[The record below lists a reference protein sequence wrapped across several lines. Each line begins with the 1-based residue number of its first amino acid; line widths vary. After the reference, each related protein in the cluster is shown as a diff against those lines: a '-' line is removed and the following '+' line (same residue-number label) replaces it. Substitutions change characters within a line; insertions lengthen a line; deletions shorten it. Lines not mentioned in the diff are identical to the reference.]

1 MSSNT
6 IRFTGINSGYDTE
19 AMIEQMMSSYQT
31 KIDNQQKKLT
41 KLSWKQDAYR
51 DITTKLTDFKN
62 KYFDILNKKT
72 YLMTP
77 SAFSKFNSTITTKAD
92 GDKASGLSVTTTSGS
107 VEGNYKLKLSK
118 LASAA
123 TAKGSTIKPE
133 SFSLNLDTAAD
144 ESFHT
149 KETADDGSVTR
160 KYSFSLDV
168 QVGGVTKTVSF
179 DVSAAETDGKI
190 DKDAFRADAL
200 SALNTQL
207 QEAFGYSGR
216 TGSDAAGA
224 VDASGKEWFIQAEAG
239 ADGKITFAVGGNAA
253 ASITEK
259 DGVFGLAAKS
269 SKLAVSAQSA
279 VTGTNTVSV
288 NIGGVTKN
296 VSFEGVAST
305 YYDSKDK
312 EGNESVLAEYN
323 ELKLAAYRKDK
334 KLSGNA
340 AVTQEQLDNY
350 TYTGTQAAKDK
361 NAAALKKAL
370 NDNFAGEG
378 ITFSIDNSYI
388 TAKKG
393 SEEMEFS
400 MTTVEGGTLG
410 LTKGTSSN
418 KFSAKTKL
426 KDMGIEAD
434 ADGKYVIKINDKEIS
449 LDKDAAVSDLMSA
462 VNKSGAGVTMTY
474 SVLTNSFGLTSNN
487 MGSAESISIGG
498 SDITKALGLTDDS
511 GNVLNYTRGENSVF
525 ELNGVEI
532 YHNSNSYTTDGTTF
546 EFGEDMTVGETYTV
560 GITKSYD
567 DIKQTIK
574 DFVSDYNQLISDVY
588 DQIGTS
594 PKRDDSNNTYEPLT
608 DAEKE
613 EMSDDEVEK
622 WEKYAKQGVLY
633 NDSTV
638 SGIMSKMRTV
648 LYNSVT
654 LDDGSRFGLYSM
666 GIKTS
671 TDYTEHGKLE
681 IDEDAFDKAFSE
693 NPEAVMKLFTDSN
706 GIMQQANKVLDDAVR
721 TTSTNRGSL
730 IKKAGLE
737 SGSSSTDNEIY
748 KQMKNV
754 QERISS
760 LQDKYD
766 SKEEYWWNV
775 FTNLESMMSDLNSQ
789 SSYLSS
795 YFGTG
800 SST

>member
-6 IRFTGINSGYDTE
+6 IRFTGINSGFDTE
-19 AMIEQMMSSYQT
+19 SMIEQMMSSYQT

-41 KLSWKQDAYR
+41 KLSWKQEAYR

-92 GDKASGLSVTTTSGS
+92 GDKATGLSVTTTSSS
-107 VEGNYKLKLSK
+107 VEGSYKLKLSK

-123 TAKGSTIKPE
+123 TAKGNTIKPE
-133 SFSLNLDTAAD
+133 SFSLDFDMAAD

-160 KYSFSLDV
+160 KYSFALDV

-179 DVSAAETDGKI
+179 DVSAAETDGEI

-207 QEAFGYSGR
+207 QKSFGYSGR
-216 TGSDAAGA
+216 TGSDATGA
-224 VDASGKEWFIQAEAG
+224 VDASGKEWFIQAEEG
-239 ADGKITFAVGGNAA
+239 ADGKITFAVGGNAT

-259 DGVFGLAAKS
+259 DGVFGLADKS
-269 SKLAVSAQSA
+269 SKLAISMQSA

-288 NIGGVTKN
+288 SIGGVTKN
-296 VSFEGVAST
+296 VSFEGVSSA
-305 YYDSKDK
+305 YYDSKD
-312 EGNESVLAEYN
+312 EAGNESILAEFN
-323 ELKLAAYRKDK
+323 QLKIAAYAKSYN
-334 KLSGNA
+334 LSDGDII
-340 AVTQEQLDNY
+340 TQDQLDKY
-350 TYTGTQAAKDK
+350 PYSTAQAAKDR
-361 NAAALKKAL
+361 NAAVLNAAL
-370 NDNFAGEG
+370 NEAFADEG
-378 ITFSIDNSYI
+378 ITFSIDNSYV
-388 TAKKG
+388 TATKDGK
-393 SEEMEFS
+393 EMEFS
-400 MTTVEGGTLG
+400 MTSVEGGTLG

-418 KFSAKTKL
+418 KISAKTRL
-426 KDMGIEAD
+426 QDMGIAAD
-434 ADGKYVIKINDKEIS
+434 ADGKYVLKINDKEIS
-449 LDKDAAVSDLMSA
+449 VDENATISDLISE

-474 SVLTNSFGLTSNN
+474 SALTNSFELTSND
-487 MGSAESISIGG
+487 MGSAESISIEGN
-498 SDITKALGLTDDS
+498 DITKALGITDDS
-511 GNVLNYTRGENSVF
+511 GNINNYTDGENAVF
-525 ELNGVEI
+525 ELNGVSI

-546 EFGEDMTVGETYTV
+546 EFGEDMTIGETYTV

-567 DIKQTIK
+567 DVKQNIK
-574 DFVSDYNQLISDVY
+574 DFINDYNQLISDVY

-594 PKRDDSNNTYEPLT
+594 PKRDDNNDTYEPLT

-613 EMSDDEVEK
+613 DMSEDEIKK
-622 WEKYAKQGVLY
+622 WEDYAKQGILY
-633 NDSTV
+633 NDTTI

-654 LDDGSRFGLYSM
+654 LDDGSKFGLYSM
-666 GIKTS
+666 GIKAS
-671 TDYTEHGKLE
+671 SDYADHGKLE
-681 IDEDAFDKAFSE
+681 LDEEKFDKAFDAD
-693 NPEAVMKLFTDSN
+693 PDAVMKLFTDSN

-730 IKKAGLE
+730 IRKAGLE
-737 SGSSSTDNEIY
+737 SGTSATDNEIY
-748 KQMKNV
+748 KQMKNI
-754 QERISS
+754 QDRISS

-766 SKEEYWWNV
+766 SKEEYWWKV

>member
-6 IRFTGINSGYDTE
+6 IRFTGINSGFDTE

-31 KIDNQQKKLT
+31 KIDTQQKKLT
-41 KLSWKQDAYR
+41 KLSWKQEAYR
-51 DITTKLTDFKN
+51 DITTKLTDFKS

-77 SAFSKFNSTITTKAD
+77 SAFSKFNTSVTNKAD
-92 GDKASGLSVTTTSGS
+92 GDKAAGLSVTTTANS
-107 VEGNYKLKLSK
+107 VEGSYKLKLSK
-118 LASAA
+118 IASAA
-123 TAKGSTIKPE
+123 TAKGSTMKPE
-133 SFSLNLDTAAD
+133 SFSLDFDAAAE

-160 KYSFSLDV
+160 KYSFALDV

-179 DVSAAETDGKI
+179 DVSAAETDGEI
-190 DKDAFRADAL
+190 DKDDFRADAL
-200 SALNTQL
+200 SALNTKL
-207 QEAFGYSGR
+207 QDAFGYSGR
-216 TGSDAAGA
+216 TGSDATGA
-224 VDASGKEWFIQAEAG
+224 VDASGNEWFIQAEAG
-239 ADGKITFAVGGNAA
+239 ANGKVTFAVGGNAT

-259 DGVFGLAAKS
+259 NGVFGLAAKS
-269 SKLAVSAQSA
+269 TKLAVSTQSV

-288 NIGGVTKN
+288 NIGGTMKN
-296 VSFEGVAST
+296 VSFEGVDAA

-312 EGNESVLAEYN
+312 EGNESILAEYN
-323 ELKLAAYRKDK
+323 QLKLAAYAKSY
-334 KLSGNA
+334 KLSDGDT
-340 AVTQEQLDNY
+340 VTQEQLDNY
-350 TYTGTQAAKDK
+350 TYTTAQAAKDR
-361 NAAALKKAL
+361 NAAALNAAL
-370 NDNFAGEG
+370 NDTFKDEG
-378 ITFSIDNSYI
+378 ITFTVDNSYI

-393 SEEMEFS
+393 DEEQEFS
-400 MTTVEGGTLG
+400 MTSVEGGTLG

-418 KFSAKTKL
+418 KFNAKTKL
-426 KDMGIEAD
+426 KDMGIAAD
-434 ADGKYVIKINDKEIS
+434 ADGKYVLKINDKEIS
-449 LDKDAAVSDLMSA
+449 LDENATISDLMSG

-474 SVLTNSFGLTSNN
+474 SALTNSFELTSDN
-487 MGSAESISIGG
+487 MGSAESISIEG

-511 GNVLNYTRGENSVF
+511 GNMVNYTRGENAVF

-546 EFGEDMTVGETYTV
+546 EFSEDMTVGETYTV
-560 GITKSYD
+560 GVTKSYD
-567 DIKQTIK
+567 DVKQTIK
-574 DFVSDYNQLISDVY
+574 DFISDYNQLISDVY

-613 EMSDDEVEK
+613 EMSEDEIKK
-622 WEKYAKQGVLY
+622 WEDYAKQGILY

-638 SGIMSKMRTV
+638 AGIMSRMRTV

-654 LDDGSRFGLYSM
+654 LDDGSKFGLYSM

-671 TDYTEHGKLE
+671 TDYAEHGKLE
-681 IDEDAFDKAFSE
+681 IDEDKFDKAFDA
-693 NPEAVMKLFTDSN
+693 NPEAVMKLFTDSD

-721 TTSTNRGSL
+721 TSSANRGTL

-748 KQMKNV
+748 KQMKNL
-754 QERISS
+754 QERIST

-766 SKEEYWWNV
+766 SKEEYWWGV

-800 SST
+800 T